1 MVQVLALWL
10 SQSVSVSVYLRQ
22 NVEFSVKYLRDVHLC
37 ALMTEDS
44 NTVCSAF
51 LL

>member
-1 MVQVLALWL
+1 MVQVLAVWL
-10 SQSVSVSVYLRQ
+10 SRSVSVSVYLRQ